1 MHFFLTYKY
10 YVDQIWV
17 HQSVHVTLLL
27 ILDGKV
33 VCSSVF
39 GANLFLANS
48 KNKQTSIRRRT
59 KQNLEIRRGCQSSD
73 LARVKLILCYSAF
86 SNRMH

>member
-17 HQSVHVTLLL
+17 HQSGHVTLLL

-39 GANLFLANS
+39 GANFFLANS
-48 KNKQTSIRRRT
+48 KNEQTSIRRRT

-73 LARVKLILCYSAF
+73 LARVKLILCNSAF